1 MNFTNSPYEHM
12 KKEIPHKAAPT
23 PQKAPEVGELFYSN
37 ACSFHSV
44 QARVVF
50 SAIGNTLKSRADV

>member
-12 KKEIPHKAAPT
+12 KKEIPHKAAP
-23 PQKAPEVGELFYSN
+23 PRRRHRKERLVRGVLIGEGS
-37 ACSFHSV
+37 
-44 QARVVF
+44 VVF